1 MSMPERGSTEECQW
15 LRQSPEDAA
24 DEQDAINASL
34 DEGAVR
40 QMRFDI
46 IERSASPSRRL
57 PQAVL
62 DLIESG
68 DRGIHTM
75 LFDLFYWAIVE
86 ENYGGQWEAWR
97 QAINILKEA
106 AANEREMHQ

>member
-1 MSMPERGSTEECQW
+1 MSLPERGSTEECQW
-15 LRQSPEDAA
+15 LRQSPEEEA
-24 DEQDAINASL
+24 DERDAINALL
-34 DEGAVR
+34 DEEAVR

-46 IERSASPSRRL
+46 VEQGASPSRRL

-68 DRGIHTM
+68 ERGVHTM

-86 ENYGGQWEAWR
+86 ENCGGSWEAWR
-97 QAINILKEA
+97 QAINILKESA
-106 AANEREMHQ
+106 VNEREMCQ

>member
-1 MSMPERGSTEECQW
+1 MSLPERGSTEERQW
-15 LRQSPEDAA
+15 LRQSPEEAA

-46 IERSASPSRRL
+46 IEQAASPSRRL

-62 DLIESG
+62 DIIESG
-68 DRGIHTM
+68 ERGIHTI

-86 ENYGGQWEAWR
+86 EKYGGQWEVWR
-97 QAINILKEA
+97 QATNILKES
-106 AANEREMHQ
+106 AANERETYQ